1 MHPRLSS
8 QRILSFVSFHTCSHP
23 QAGPSV
29 RAFSSGA
36 GANHGCSASHRA
48 VIRSPLSRHIGK
60 RSSQRAFHSSTP
72 RSISKD
78 PYEVLGVKKDA
89 TSAEIKKTYFSLARK
104 YHPDTNPDKDAQAKF
119 VEIQEA
125 YDILKDEKK
134 RADYDKYGPASQ
146 EQGFDPDAFANGRGP
161 FSGGFGGFQDLSSMF
176 GAGAAQAQNDLFE
189 QLFGAFG
196 GRRGRPANVQGDDIE
211 TTVTLNFME
220 ACKGA
225 TRTVNVTPVVTCST
239 CSGTGLKA
247 GAKRA
252 TCKTCGGSG
261 TTTFV
266 VNSGFHM
273 ASTCSDCGG
282 TGTVVPRGSQCGE
295 CGGIGQTRI
304 RKSVTVDI
312 PAGAEN
318 GMLLRVPN
326 AGDAPVSGKGRAGDL
341 VVRIQVA
348 SSKVFRRQGNNLY
361 HDARIPLHTAL
372 LGGRVRVPTLDGDVD
387 VRVPAGTQ
395 QGEEMVLKS
404 RGVPSV
410 FASGDKGDL
419 FVTFNVQLPRSLTK
433 RQREILQQYADEVE
447 GRTSTTST
455 SSDRG
460 SGSSPAAESPD
471 SKKSESHENGT
482 AHSTS
487 FSAFPAGWVSRTW
500 DRIRGLIGF

>member
-1 MHPRLSS
+1 MHTRLSA
-8 QRILSFVSFHTCSHP
+8 QRILSFVSSYSCNHP
-23 QAGPSV
+23 HAGPSV
-29 RAFSSGA
+29 RGFSSGI
-36 GANHGCSASHRA
+36 GTTSTRSQRYRTVIKSSPSAR
-48 VIRSPLSRHIGK
+48 IGK
-60 RSSQRAFHSSTP
+60 RRAFHSSAP

-89 TSAEIKKTYFSLARK
+89 TPAEVKKTYFALARK

-134 RADYDKYGPASQ
+134 RANYDKYGAASQ
-146 EQGFDPDAFANGRGP
+146 QQGFDPNAFSNDQNP
-161 FSGGFGGFQDLSSMF
+161 FGGGFGGFGDFSQMF
-176 GAGAAQAQNDLFE
+176 NAGASHAQADLFE

-196 GRRGRPANVQGDDIE
+196 GGRRSRAGFAQNMQGDDIE
-211 TTVTLNFME
+211 ATVTLNFLE

-225 TRTVNVTPVVTCST
+225 SRTVNITPVVPCST

-247 GAKRA
+247 GAKRS
-252 TCKTCGGSG
+252 TCKTCHGTG

-273 ASTCSDCGG
+273 ASTCGDCHG
-282 TGTVVPRGSQCGE
+282 TGTIVPRGSQCGE
-295 CGGIGQTRI
+295 CGGVGQTRT
-304 RKSVTVDI
+304 RKSVKVDI

-318 GMLLRVPN
+318 GMVLRIPN
-326 AGDAPVSGKGRAGDL
+326 AGDAPVSGKGQAGNLL
-341 VVRIQVA
+341 VRVQVM

-372 LGGRVRVPTLDGDVD
+372 LGGRIRVPTLDGDVD
-387 VRVPAGTQ
+387 VRVPGGTQ
-395 QGEEMVLKS
+395 QGEEMILKG

-410 FASGDKGDL
+410 LSRGGDKGDL

-447 GRTSTTST
+447 VRTSTTST
-455 SSDRG
+455 TRDRG
-460 SGSSPAAESPD
+460 STTSSPTSEDPGSKSAEPNENDHRDEEPEQRKRAA
-471 SKKSESHENGT
+471 
-482 AHSTS
+482 A
-487 FSAFPAGWVSRTW
+487 
-500 DRIRGLIGF
+500 